1 MQKKKMIS
9 DSLTGLVLK
18 RVLDAAS
25 SQQGMRLQ
33 PLVNDNQEAVAEPV
47 NISRLVVDR
56 EKNCLKVQLRGDNKE
71 INTWAGWSLFR
82 LVTKHRN
89 LLHESNS
96 LAVLYTEL
104 GEDKLTLT
112 LEMPKQLTKVFNR
125 EYFRIYLGTHL
136 VLPVSLHLDNLTI
149 SGTLEDYSAGGCRVA
164 LSPQLALHLLRPL
177 EQPLRITITFPNGK
191 TLTTP
196 FEMTYLQPQN
206 SFLYALVG
214 CHFQH
219 ESLQEE
225 KAFMHYAFEIEREVA
240 RLSNVE
246 RTVKHKSSLFDV
258 GETNQPKKAHQRSK
272 VTSITDKIVPKAA
285 QLKIK
290 ALADQLALQALL
302 LAMNQKLEANRFKP
316 LAIEFIEALDTHGNT
331 TRLALQQSYPA
342 INPVILHTLR
352 VISHCFPLAFKMGI
366 RRGMELP
373 VMMSL
378 LIHDLGKLFVSEQPC
393 FNPLKLPAEK
403 LRLMKHNQ
411 IQLLRAATALRW
423 IPPSIGESLLVNA
436 NERLDGSGYPRGL
449 KQEKL
454 DALSRLVAVCK
465 VLDCL
470 VHGYNDPAMR
480 WRDAYK
486 WVHKH
491 QQWFDLP
498 MLRYFVQ
505 HFGLRPLASH
515 VVYSGGFVACVTE
528 VGKQGEIL
536 EVMLLKSAKHPTEVI
551 QGRRVNTPADF
562 AKLGKIKGTLGP
574 I

>member
-18 RVLDAAS
+18 RALDTAS
-25 SQQGMRLQ
+25 LQQGMRLQ

-47 NISRLVVDR
+47 NVSRLVVDR

-82 LVTKHRN
+82 LLTKYRN

-96 LAVLYTEL
+96 LAVLHTEISNNQ
-104 GEDKLTLT
+104 LTLT

-136 VLPVSLHLDNLTI
+136 VLPVTLHLDNLTI

-191 TLTTP
+191 TLTTL

-246 RTVKHKSSLFDV
+246 RSVKHQSSLFKV
-258 GETNQPKKAHQRSK
+258 SKTSHSKKAIQK
-272 VTSITDKIVPKAA
+272 NKASIIDKLVPEVY

-302 LAMNQKLEANRFKP
+302 VAMNQKLEANRFKP
-316 LAIEFIEALDTHGNT
+316 QGKRMKPPVMARHTGRFEIFNVH
-331 TRLALQQSYPA
+331 RLA
-342 INPVILHTLR
+342 
-352 VISHCFPLAFKMGI
+352 
-366 RRGMELP
+366 
-373 VMMSL
+373 
-378 LIHDLGKLFVSEQPC
+378 
-393 FNPLKLPAEK
+393 
-403 LRLMKHNQ
+403 
-411 IQLLRAATALRW
+411 
-423 IPPSIGESLLVNA
+423 
-436 NERLDGSGYPRGL
+436 
-449 KQEKL
+449 
-454 DALSRLVAVCK
+454 
-465 VLDCL
+465 
-470 VHGYNDPAMR
+470 
-480 WRDAYK
+480 
-486 WVHKH
+486 
-491 QQWFDLP
+491 
-498 MLRYFVQ
+498 
-505 HFGLRPLASH
+505 
-515 VVYSGGFVACVTE
+515 
-528 VGKQGEIL
+528 
-536 EVMLLKSAKHPTEVI
+536 
-551 QGRRVNTPADF
+551 
-562 AKLGKIKGTLGP
+562 
-574 I
+574 